1 MAHEP
6 YREFRAEELIL
17 RDFLALDRTVLAN
30 QRTFLAYIRTSLAF
44 LVTGAGFI
52 KFFGGGLVLGIG
64 WLFIIAAVVIFIIGL
79 NEYHAMSGK
88 FRELEEVQSHRGGR
102 AGQAQGRERG

>member
-52 KFFGGGLVLGIG
+52 KFFGGGLVLG
-64 WLFIIAAVVIFIIGL
+64 
-79 NEYHAMSGK
+79 
-88 FRELEEVQSHRGGR
+88 HRMALHHRRGR
-102 AGQAQGRERG
+102 HIHHRPQ